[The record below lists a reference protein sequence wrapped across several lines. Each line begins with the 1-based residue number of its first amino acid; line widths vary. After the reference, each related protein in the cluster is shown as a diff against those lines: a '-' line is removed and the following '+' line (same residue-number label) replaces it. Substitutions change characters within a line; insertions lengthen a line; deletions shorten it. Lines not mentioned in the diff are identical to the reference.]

1 MPIVFL
7 LGFVLLS
14 MLSLILGAQ
23 QLQWSELVNFSSE
36 TWLILTAS
44 RLPRLFA
51 IILTGVGLAICGVI
65 LQQIVRNRF
74 VEAGT
79 TGGLDAARLG
89 VLVALSLLPD
99 VSMMGRMLFALT
111 FCFIASLIFIAI
123 VQRIQFRNS
132 LLIPVIGLMY
142 GSILAALAEFYAYQN
157 NMLQSMQGWLLGD
170 FSRVVQGHY
179 ELMYI
184 IVPMV
189 ILSYIF
195 AQRFTVIGMGNDTA
209 SSLGVNYNAMAV
221 IGLLIVA
228 TTVAISVISVG
239 AIPFVGL
246 VVPHLVAM
254 KYGDNLKKTLP
265 IVALGGASLL
275 LLCDIVGRL
284 ILYPFEVPIALTA
297 GGVGGLL
304 FFILIFRRIRT

>member
-99 VSMMGRMLFALT
+99 VSMMDRMLFALT

-304 FFILIFRRIRT
+304 FFILIFRRMRT